1 MKKNITRIIIL
12 ILITQVLLSSTCL
25 IINSNGTPIQTTVG
39 FGTAPVIDG
48 VLDVTTNEWNS
59 ARKLNISLF
68 QDLVNQSDGLPIDLW
83 ILQSETTSKNY
94 YLNFFIRFDLNDHSS
109 SEYDNEFLGILI
121 ADYDDA
127 LNFTDAKIVQ
137 FSNISENTMQYLDYY
152 IDNDVYYEDTTSD
165 GEGIA
170 KIEGNEIIY
179 EFSIPVEVEESVI
192 EDVKLDHGVQFD
204 FKIVLGKTAIYPDGI
219 IISNILSIELE
230 YPPQSLPDI
239 SEIIMLVSTI
249 IVFAIIA
256 GLYVFYLYQ
265 ITQLKKKIRRI
276 RT

>member
-1 MKKNITRIIIL
+1 
-12 ILITQVLLSSTCL
+12 
-25 IINSNGTPIQTTVG
+25 
-39 FGTAPVIDG
+39 
-48 VLDVTTNEWNS
+48 
-59 ARKLNISLF
+59 
-68 QDLVNQSDGLPIDLW
+68 
-83 ILQSETTSKNY
+83 
-94 YLNFFIRFDLNDHSS
+94 
-109 SEYDNEFLGILI
+109 
-121 ADYDDA
+121 
-127 LNFTDAKIVQ
+127 
-137 FSNISENTMQYLDYY
+137 
-152 IDNDVYYEDTTSD
+152 

-219 IISNILSIELE
+219 IISNIFSIELE
-230 YPPQSLPDI
+230 YPQKPPPDI
-239 SEIIMLVSTI
+239 SEIIMVVSTI

-256 GLYVFYLYQ
+256 GLYIFYLYQ